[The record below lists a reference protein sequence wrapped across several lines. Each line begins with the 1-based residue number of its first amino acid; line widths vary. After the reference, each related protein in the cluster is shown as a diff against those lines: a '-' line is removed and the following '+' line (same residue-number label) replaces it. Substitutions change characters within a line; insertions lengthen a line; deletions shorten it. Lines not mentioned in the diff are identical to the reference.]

1 MLDIRFSTLLDMNNI
16 MNFIDNHWKKNHILS
31 KDKNLFLY
39 EYQDENII
47 NFVIAI
53 DDKNNIY
60 GILGFV
66 KSSNINSDI
75 WLAMWK
81 AVRHDN
87 HPMLG
92 VELLEY
98 LRSSNK
104 YNRLTCPGINIK
116 VIPIYNYLGFYTD
129 YLHQYV
135 MINTNL
141 KNFNILKIKDTKC
154 PIKLDFIKNK
164 KYSFKKIEINQLN
177 FDFNDGDCIPHKDK
191 AYFIKKYYNHPV
203 YTYTVFG
210 IYNEEVTTSLIVTR
224 EVVVGDSKILRIMD
238 YLGNENDVIYI
249 SKYLYEIV
257 VDNDYEYID
266 FMCYGFDDTILE
278 KACFTKVNLESNDLI
293 VPNYFSPFIQE
304 NIKINFMADTKKIDK
319 IRICKADGD
328 QDRPN

>member
-60 GILGFV
+60 GILGFI

-129 YLHQYV
+129 SLNQFV
-135 MINTNL
+135 IINNKIKT
-141 KNFNILKIKDTKC
+141 FNILKIKDA
-154 PIKLDFIKNK
+154 IYSRKLNFIENT
-164 KYSFKKIEINQLN
+164 KYSLTEIEENQLN
-177 FDFNDGDCIPHKDK
+177 FNFKN
-191 AYFIKKYYNHPV
+191 
-203 YTYTVFG
+203 
-210 IYNEEVTTSLIVTR
+210 
-224 EVVVGDSKILRIMD
+224 VVVYSDLAKFLKSSHLLIILTDWDQIK
-238 YLGNENDVIYI
+238 NC
-249 SKYLYEIV
+249 KY
-257 VDNDYEYID
+257 N
-266 FMCYGFDDTILE
+266 IL
-278 KACFTKVNLESNDLI
+278 L
-293 VPNYFSPFIQE
+293 NY
-304 NIKINFMADTKKIDK
+304 KGKKIIDPYRAIQSKKFIVNKK
-319 IRICKADGD
+319 IYSLANKIK
-328 QDRPN
+328 